1 MSRSRKKHPFCKCE
15 KSCKKGKKIANH
27 KIRNLSKMNEEIPNG
42 KAYKKFFCSWD
53 ICDYCHSCTYKEY
66 LLWLKAWNYDLT
78 DNDYIDW
85 YKTYKRK

>member
-1 MSRSRKKHPFCKCE
+1 MSRSRKKYPFCKCE

>member
-1 MSRSRKKHPFCKCE
+1 MSKSYKEYPFCKCE